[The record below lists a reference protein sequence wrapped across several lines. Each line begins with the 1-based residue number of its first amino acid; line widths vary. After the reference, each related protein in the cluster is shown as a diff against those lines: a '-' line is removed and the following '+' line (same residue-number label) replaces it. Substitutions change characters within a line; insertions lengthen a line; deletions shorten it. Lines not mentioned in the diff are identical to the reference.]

1 MRTMGRERMDI
12 GTTSPLRAG
21 ALCGAALLASLTV
34 LACATPVE
42 PPPPDRVV
50 GEVEEYVIGIPDVL
64 QITVWKQEQ
73 LTTEALVRSDG
84 KISMPLLQ
92 DVQAE
97 GLTPDEL
104 RAVIEERLAEF
115 IVAPHVN
122 VLVKDMRSNVVS
134 VVGGGVARSGL
145 VPLQRNTRV
154 LDAIATM
161 GGFTPFARKGDIRVL
176 RNRDGRQVQYGFDYD
191 AFIKGRAPGSNMLLE
206 PGDTVVVPD

>member
-1 MRTMGRERMDI
+1 MKIELAH
-12 GTTSPLRAG
+12 LRRA
-21 ALCGAALLASLTV
+21 AALIGASLA

-42 PPPPDRVV
+42 PPPPERVV
-50 GEVEEYVIGIPDVL
+50 GEVEEYVIGVPDAL

-73 LTTEALVRSDG
+73 LSLEVIVRTDG

-115 IVAPHVN
+115 IVAPNVN
-122 VLVKDMRSNVVS
+122 VIVKDMRSNVVS

-154 LDAIATM
+154 IDAIATM

-176 RNRDGRQVQYGFDYD
+176 RNIDGRQVQYGFDYD
-191 AFIKGRAPGSNMLLE
+191 AFIKGRAPDSNMLLE
-206 PGDTVVVPD
+206 PGDTIVVPD